1 MNKGLPTVF
10 YSCQVYSLNLII
22 EVRISDYFI
31 FILYLLFYI
40 ILFYAVGFFLIVV
53 KYIVCCFSH
62 FYVYGSVALSTITLC
77 VASIHL

>member
-31 FILYLLFYI
+31 FISYLLFYI

-53 KYIVCCFSH
+53 KYIKFAVLAIFMCMVRWH
-62 FYVYGSVALSTITLC
+62 
-77 VASIHL
+77 